1 MNFCLTKKQPFLL
14 WTGLFL
20 FNFFCHSAILAS
32 PFSEAEMITELEK
45 RGFKAKA
52 ALVDQWLADAAT
64 DAATPSRQLLRAYLE
79 GRLAVVELQENK
91 RLVEEKQG
99 IWLLWADQKTVI
111 QAEVK
116 VISIN
121 NVLRTRI
128 RSALAELELRDPSP
142 ELRQQAAEQLLNQRL
157 TEDLAAVVT
166 LRLNEEKNPKVLAA
180 LKTLWGLHLLQGDP
194 AEQLTGLT
202 FLRASL
208 YPIVPTVVEQLR
220 ARSTVVEVQL
230 AAEKVL
236 KKLTLQT
243 NIYQSIEQLFFG
255 ISLGSILLLAALGLA
270 ITFGVM
276 GVINMAHGEFIMVGA
291 YTTWLVQQWFPD
303 WLSVSFIIAL
313 PLAFLFAA
321 LLGVIMERGV
331 IRFLYGR
338 PLETLLA
345 TFGISLILQQTARS
359 LFSPLNQQVI
369 LPDWLSGSWLI
380 NPMLSLTYNRLAIIV
395 LAVLLFIALLLLL
408 KKTRLG
414 ITVRAVAQNRAMAR
428 AVGVRAGW
436 VDALTFGLGAGLA
449 GVAGVALALVSNVGP
464 NVGQAYIIDS
474 FMVVVFGGVG
484 NLWGTFSAALS
495 LGVLNKLLEP
505 WAGAVL
511 AKVLVLIALILFIQ
525 KWPKGLFPDKSR
537 AAAG

>member
-1 MNFCLTKKQPFLL
+1 MRWFKHILVPLFIFCFCNSLAMAAPFQEEY
-14 WTGLFL
+14 
-20 FNFFCHSAILAS
+20 IV
-32 PFSEAEMITELEK
+32 EAFEK
-45 RGFKAKA
+45 RGFQAKTD
-52 ALVDQWLADAAT
+52 LVDQWIADAS
-64 DAATPSRQLLRAYLE
+64 TPARQLLRAYLE
-79 GRLAVVELQENK
+79 GRLALVVLNENK

-99 IWLLWADQKTVI
+99 IWMLWADETAI
-111 QAEVK
+111 ASANVK
-116 VISIN
+116 VVSIN

-128 RSALAELELRDPSP
+128 RNALATLELRDPSP
-142 ELRQQAAEQLLNQRL
+142 RLRQQAAEQLFNQRL
-157 TEDLAAVVT
+157 SEDLAAVVESSLT
-166 LRLNEEKNPKVLAA
+166 TEKNFKVLSA
-180 LKTLWGLHLLQGDP
+180 LNTLWGLHLLQGNSE
-194 AEQLTGLT
+194 EQLSGLN
-202 FLRASL
+202 FLSDSF
-208 YPIVPTVVEQLR
+208 YPVVYSAVERLLTTTEQEAVR
-220 ARSTVVEVQL
+220 L
-230 AAEKVL
+230 AASAVL
-236 KKLTLQT
+236 KKLSLRA
-243 NIYQSIEQLFFG
+243 NVYEGIEQLFFG
-255 ISLGSILLLAALGLA
+255 ISLGSVLLLAALGLA

-291 YTTWLVQQWFPD
+291 YTAWLVQQWFPD
-303 WLSVSFIIAL
+303 WIFASFIIAL

-345 TFGISLILQQTARS
+345 TFGISLILQQAARS
-359 LFSPLNQQVI
+359 LFSPLNQQVV
-369 LPDWLSGSWLI
+369 LPDWLSGSWII

-395 LAVLLFIALLLLL
+395 LALLVFVFLWLLL
-408 KKTRLG
+408 KQTRLG
-414 ITVRAVAQNRAMAR
+414 VTVRAVAQNRAMAR

-436 VDALTFGLGAGLA
+436 VDALTFGLGAGVA
-449 GVAGVALALVSNVGP
+449 GVAGVALALIGNVGP

-484 NLWGTFSAALS
+484 NLWGTLSAALS